1 MLRQIL
7 MIAIITPWAFVGF
20 ESITHSAEE
29 FRFPA
34 GSLMGIFRAAIIVTT
49 LLYAAVFLLSVSVY
63 PDRYGSWTE
72 YIGDL
77 GNLQGIEGLP
87 AFYAAYTCL
96 GNTGIVIL
104 LLALLGLVFSSIIGN
119 MTSLSRLFYALS
131 GDRVLPARY
140 KSLTRDGIPARAL
153 FLVFLLSLPVMF
165 VGRTAV
171 SWIVDVT
178 TVGAIILYGFASAAA
193 LALARTN
200 NDRRMILSGALGLGL
215 MIVYGILTVIESLA
229 GAGGLPRESQLIFI
243 VWSVLGLL
251 CFRVVM
257 IRDHGKRFG
266 RNLTVWVVLVGF
278 IFFLSMLW
286 ILEEC
291 TAVTADNLVAL
302 RNYYHPGEPVVRLVD
317 DIHLIPYQEN
327 LMKVFVFAILGVS
340 GVFIV
345 SLSALLS
352 NWHYARKCEEDTSR
366 ELGTMKN
373 ITYRDPLTGTGSK
386 HAFVEAEENMDI
398 LIDQGSAGQFAVL
411 VCDVNG
417 LKHVN
422 DTLGHKAGDEY
433 IREGGELICSVFRKS
448 RVFRTGGDEF
458 VVLLEGEE
466 FQNRKDLLSGFDR
479 HVEANIGKGK
489 VVISAGLSD
498 YEPGHDNSFHTV
510 FERADQLMYTRK
522 QELRRMGAVTR
533 E

>member
-1 MLRQIL
+1 VLRQIL

-77 GNLQGIEGLP
+77 DNLQGIEGLP

-178 TVGAIILYGFASAAA
+178 TVGAIILYGFASVAA

-200 NDRRMILSGALGLGL
+200 NDRRMILSGALGL

-291 TAVTADNLVAL
+291 IAVTADNLVAL

-317 DIHLIPYQEN
+317 DIHMIPYQEN

-352 NWHYARKCEEDTSR
+352 NWHYARKCEEETSR

-398 LIDQGSAGQFAVL
+398 LIDQGNAGQFAVL